1 MLDCQI
7 LRNNIYS
14 LLNDNRINKT
24 FCISYLKILL
34 LEVGKVSENMFLGQ
48 QKMSYVYYSFFV
60 KNAPKTDFTCRKQL
74 PLKSDTNF

>member
-34 LEVGKVSENMFLGQ
+34 LEVGKVSVNMFLGQ
-48 QKMSYVYYSFFV
+48 QKMSYVYFSFFCKKCT
-60 KNAPKTDFTCRKQL
+60 KNGLYMSQAIA
-74 PLKSDTNF
+74 LKKWH